1 MISIRQGVFET
12 NSSSQHCLSVNAGMR
27 DTKEF
32 PQLIDGNVYI
42 PFGNPD
48 ETKNFVQLVQYIVCM
63 MLDEKSVET
72 LMTLPEDERK
82 QFYQVVQLAYRMAG
96 LGEVDEVVITPP
108 ERCKHGGIHIEE
120 DGDVALWGGERA
132 YMSTLSTGLST
143 VLDELSHPVRRNNT
157 AMSLVARHA
166 KDVDPNVAY
175 AAAALA
181 LNTSGHFIEI

>member
-48 ETKNFVQLVQYIVCM
+48 ETKNFVQLVQYMVCM

-72 LMTLPEDERK
+72 LITLPEDERK
-82 QFYQVVQLAYRMAG
+82 QFYQVIQLAYRMAG

-108 ERCKHGGIHIEE
+108 EQYKHCGIHIEE
-120 DGDVALWGGERA
+120 SGYATLWGGQCTD
-132 YMSTLSTGLST
+132 MSTFSTGLST
-143 VLDELSHPVRRNNT
+143 VLDELSYPVRMNNT
-157 AMSLVARHA
+157 AMSLVAWYA
-166 KDVDPNVAY
+166 KDVDPKVAY

-181 LNTSGHFIEI
+181 LNTSGYFIEM